1 MYTLNHE
8 AARAVIADRL
18 ADAEQ
23 RRLVRQARLTRPATR
38 HPEPSARRTP
48 GLLARLIPSFGARV
62 LPA

>member
-8 AARAVIADRL
+8 VAKAIMADRL
-18 ADAEQ
+18 ADAETS
-23 RRLVRQARLTRPATR
+23 RLVRQARLTRPATS
-38 HPEPSARRTP
+38 HPEPPTRRHP